1 MTKEEKL
8 EWKKQA
14 LIIIDK
20 HLLEKLGYPNC
31 TNHDIMSE
39 VSNLWRLLEENK
51 LIKPGMTYQGFFNEA
66 QREFQ
71 KAEFQNTLRNM
82 GVIF

>member
-14 LIIIDK
+14 LVVIDK
-20 HLLEKLGYPNC
+20 HLRDTLGYPNC
-31 TNHDIMSE
+31 SNHNIMGQ
-39 VSNLWRLLEENK
+39 VSQLWRLLEENK
-51 LIKPGMTYQGFFNEA
+51 LIKEGMTYQGFFSEA

-71 KAEFQNTLRNM
+71 KAEFHNTLRNM
-82 GVIF
+82 GIIF